1 MPKRGHGAD
10 EAWHEVLQ
18 AADEAL
24 QEARCAR
31 VCSGCSCCRYVRGRP
46 SPLQATVGGRACSA
60 RRHHCSA
67 RLFRWLEQARRLQ
80 APLRAAPRVPESGFG
95 LASAEL
101 AAAPR
106 SPLRSAGRGGSSRA
120 VRVLD
125 ADDAAPSAAAPA
137 ESAPGATA
145 AWTAVAAPDAR
156 AASGSSRLVSAES
169 LPGVASSVADWP
181 PSTLSELAA
190 APCDDCILPRD
201 SKACMRDLA
210 AAASSACCCFF
221 ADLVSSIMLALEA
234 ISVAEA
240 GLRLRFPTSF
250 PRFMRPKADP
260 KPPS

>member
-1 MPKRGHGAD
+1 M
-10 EAWHEVLQ
+10 
-18 AADEAL
+18 AL
-24 QEARCAR
+24 GLGPGPGLELA
-31 VCSGCSCCRYVRGRP
+31 
-46 SPLQATVGGRACSA
+46 SA
-60 RRHHCSA
+60 ELA
-67 RLFRWLEQARRLQ
+67 
-80 APLRAAPRVPESGFG
+80 AAPRSSSSPRPGGCGGCSPSRAACALDAADAAPSPGSGPGLGSGLGPKSGPESGFG

-106 SPLRSAGRGGSSRA
+106 SPLRSAGRGCCSRA

-190 APCDDCILPRD
+190 APRRLHTSARQCSLPARP
-201 SKACMRDLA
+201 R
-210 AAASSACCCFF
+210 AAASAACCFF
-221 ADLVSSIMLALEA
+221 AD
-234 ISVAEA
+234 
-240 GLRLRFPTSF
+240 
-250 PRFMRPKADP
+250 
-260 KPPS
+260 PSDLSG